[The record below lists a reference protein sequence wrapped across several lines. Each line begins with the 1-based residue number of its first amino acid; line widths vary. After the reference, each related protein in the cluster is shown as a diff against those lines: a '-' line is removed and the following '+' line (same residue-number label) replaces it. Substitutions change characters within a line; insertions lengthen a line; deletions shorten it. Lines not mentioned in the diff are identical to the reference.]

1 LPNELLDKSN
11 LTQLERVIRLHLAAA
26 YNYARWLTRNDVD
39 AEDVVQEACA
49 RAWKYSNTF
58 RGENAKS
65 WFMTT
70 VRNAAFSW
78 IKKNRQ
84 PQNVP
89 LDDELDNEGVS
100 QQSLPVI
107 TDASDIMAL
116 KAAMNQLA
124 PEFIEV
130 LVLKELE
137 GYSYHEIAQITE
149 VPVGTVM
156 SRLSRARAKLQVLLS
171 ETETSGERK

>member
-1 LPNELLDKSN
+1 LPSKFLDKPD
-11 LTQLERVIRLHLAAA
+11 LAQLERIIRLHLASA
-26 YNYARWLTRNDVD
+26 YNYARWLTRNDAD
-39 AEDVVQEACA
+39 AEDVVQDACA

-89 LDDELDNEGVS
+89 LDDELDSEDMS
-100 QQSLPVI
+100 KQSLPVI
-107 TDASDIMAL
+107 TDAADIMAL

-137 GYSYHEIAQITE
+137 GYSYHEIAQITD

-156 SRLSRARAKLQVLLS
+156 SRLSRARAKLQILLAG
-171 ETETSGERK
+171 TETPGERK

>member
-1 LPNELLDKSN
+1 MRERDG
-11 LTQLERVIRLHLAAA
+11 LEQVIRLHLASA

-49 RAWKYSNTF
+49 RAWKYSSTF

-84 PQNVP
+84 PQNVT
-89 LDDELDNEGVS
+89 LDDELDSEEKS
-100 QQSLPVI
+100 QQSATLM
-107 TDASDIMAL
+107 TDAADIMAL
-116 KAAMNQLA
+116 K
-124 PEFIEV
+124 
-130 LVLKELE
+130 
-137 GYSYHEIAQITE
+137 
-149 VPVGTVM
+149 
-156 SRLSRARAKLQVLLS
+156 
-171 ETETSGERK
+171 